1 LPQSRKLLESV
12 KDFCEVKMLS
22 EKKVVEEFTE
32 WIQTNHPKWHV
43 QTEVAV
49 GEMRADGRIVEVNG
63 QGIVKDVIAYFE
75 AKGED
80 VDLRELLKGLGQA
93 QYLRE
98 HTLRQVWLILRTPLV
113 QRLLRAKK
121 KGIGGIRIFD
131 VDKKELIDY
140 ETVLEQMGKSRM
152 KRAQEFTIKTWSKQ
166 FTIETISPI
175 AITSPKFDGE
185 TVLFNLGQ
193 RIRGALKE
201 ISKTISGVLSES
213 VKYSIYV
220 EPLEFPIAQK
230 SELNLI
236 TEFIPTSRGSSS
248 KREMYE
254 VPKGKQLTFTVR
266 CVGKRL
272 TPELVEDLLVQAG
285 QFCGIGDSHSDG
297 YHGRYNILSK
307 SLNQTKKK

>member
-1 LPQSRKLLESV
+1 
-12 KDFCEVKMLS
+12 LS
-22 EKKVVEEFTE
+22 EKKVVEEF
-32 WIQTNHPKWHV
+32 IQWVETTHPNWKV

-49 GEMRADGRIVEVNG
+49 GEMRADGRIVEMNEH
-63 QGIVKDVIAYFE
+63 QIVKDVVAYFE
-75 AKGED
+75 AKAED
-80 VDLRELLKGLGQA
+80 IDLKGLLGGLAQA

-113 QRLLRAKK
+113 QRLLQAKK
-121 KGIGGIRIFD
+121 KGIGGIKIFD

-140 ETVLEQMGKSRM
+140 ETVLERMGKSRL
-152 KRAQEFTIKTWSKQ
+152 KRAQEFTIKTWSRQ
-166 FTIETISPI
+166 FTVETISPI

-201 ISKTISGVLSES
+201 IAKTISGTLSES
-213 VKYSIYV
+213 IKYSVYV
-220 EPLEFPIAQK
+220 EPLDFPIAKK

-236 TEFIPTSRGSSS
+236 TEFVPTSRGSSS

-254 VPKGKQLTFTVR
+254 VPKGKKLTFTVR

-272 TPELVEDLLVQAG
+272 TPELIEDLIVQAG

-297 YHGRYNILSK
+297 YHGRYNLLSK
-307 SLNQTKKK
+307 N